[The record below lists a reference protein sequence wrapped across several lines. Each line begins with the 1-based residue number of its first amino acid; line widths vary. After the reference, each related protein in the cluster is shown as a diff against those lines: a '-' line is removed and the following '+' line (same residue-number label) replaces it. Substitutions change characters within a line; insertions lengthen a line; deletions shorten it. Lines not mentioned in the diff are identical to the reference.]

1 MNDCTY
7 LTPKNRTLIIDL
19 IDREI
24 SSIDN
29 LLLQN
34 KNNDINYNILAY
46 SKAVCITSDDDS
58 LILN

>member
-24 SSIDN
+24 SSIDS
-29 LLLQN
+29 LLLKH
-34 KNNDINYNILAY
+34 KNYEDNYNILAY
-46 SKAVCITSDDDS
+46 SRAVYLTSDNDS
-58 LILN
+58 FVLN